1 MTVLTTMGIII
12 GPHLLVGIFV
22 IAARYITTRRRR
34 SNYSLVNE
42 QTAVGSTFR
51 RNESIHQ
58 NTLPDKSETG
68 DNADL
73 N

>member
-1 MTVLTTMGIII
+1 MTVLQTMGIII

-22 IAARYITTRRRR
+22 LAARYIEKYRR
-34 SNYSLVNE
+34 SNYSLVKD

-51 RNESIHQ
+51 RNESIQQ
-58 NTLPDKSETG
+58 NTLPDKRETG
-68 DNADL
+68 DNTDL